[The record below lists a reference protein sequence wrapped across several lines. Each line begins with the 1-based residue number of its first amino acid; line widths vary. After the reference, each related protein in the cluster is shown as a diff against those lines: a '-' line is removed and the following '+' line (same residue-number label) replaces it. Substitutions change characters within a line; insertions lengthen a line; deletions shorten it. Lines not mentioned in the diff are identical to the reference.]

1 MFSIRVKII
10 NPLGL
15 HARAAASLV
24 RLAGTF
30 QSEIKIRRAENK
42 AVFADA
48 KSILSVLALAAS
60 KSTELEIEING
71 EDQKEAVKAIEE
83 IFIKGFG
90 EI

>member
-1 MFSIRVKII
+1 MFSRRVKIV

-30 QSEIKIRRAENK
+30 QSDIKIIRTDNR
-42 AVFADA
+42 VVADA
-48 KSILSVLALAAS
+48 KSILSVLTLAAA
-60 KSTELEIEING
+60 KGTELEIEASG
-71 EDQKEAVKAIEE
+71 VDKKEAIRKIEE

>member
-1 MFSIRVKII
+1 MLNTRVKVI

-30 QSEIKIRRAENK
+30 QSEIKIKRTDN
-42 AVFADA
+42 AVVADA
-48 KSILSVLALAAS
+48 KSILSVLTLAAI

-71 EDQKEAVKAIEE
+71 EDQKEAAQAIEE
-83 IFIKGFG
+83 VFIKGFG